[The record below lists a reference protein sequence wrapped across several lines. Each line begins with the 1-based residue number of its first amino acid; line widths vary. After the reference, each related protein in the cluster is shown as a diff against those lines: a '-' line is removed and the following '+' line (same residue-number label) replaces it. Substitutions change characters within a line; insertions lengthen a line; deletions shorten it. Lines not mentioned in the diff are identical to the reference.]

1 MAATELIKRIRTVAT
16 SEGLEKLVADL
27 RAGASAN
34 TQFSESGNVVSIT
47 TARLSREQLSAA
59 NAFEATRKRVD
70 EAYRNFVRYRTEVA
84 NVARAVEQGKASQE
98 EANRTLELAAIK
110 YKQVAAEQ
118 DNFVRVQDAYIAR
131 ARAYREA
138 LDPAFAAQN
147 RFNDALR
154 EAEDLYTAGAISADV
169 YAAGVERATRQ
180 LREAEVAIV
189 QTAKAQA
196 EQANARFASS
206 IGVRDDFDTAKRAAD
221 IAAYGDALDATRAK
235 YDDIFAAQLA
245 YKRGLKEVK
254 EALDV
259 GAISEEVYKRRLD
272 EKKAAFVEVMRE
284 MGRVSAPERAF
295 NQAFD
300 EATAQNAAF
309 NSQEDANSR
318 EIARAHEL
326 ALAMDRQRDAQ
337 IRIAEAAKRNRE
349 EFFPL
354 ERAASAYQA
363 RLEKLQQLKPQLDA
377 DAYADAL
384 RREEA
389 AYRDTVRA
397 IEEASEAGRKRS
409 AVQSEN
415 ARLTAEAESLRR
427 RNDPDYEAQA
437 KYNDALERANVLL
450 EKEKIDLKTYRLEV
464 ERATKELAAFW
475 DRAEEAARARAS
487 GRDSDLNQRA
497 VALTERNDPFA
508 GPGRK
513 LNDAISNASEL
524 YREGKISLDLYNAEL
539 ERAGEE
545 MADVYR
551 RLGLLT
557 QAEREYAAARDAAYA
572 ENAARDSAA
581 KGYADAAES
590 VKRQRAELIPLVKA
604 QQEYKEKL
612 NQIGVAAKEGAI
624 TEKER
629 AEAVQRT
636 KNAFAE
642 QVKYL
647 QGAGLAAG
655 AASKNFRLT
664 NYEVT
669 NLTYQLNDMATMLA
683 AGSSPFQVIATQGGQ
698 VYQILAGSRGG
709 LKEGIKSLTEQV
721 KGFITPARAAAGVLA
736 AIGVAAAVSYSSWL
750 ADQKKLEN
758 ALNGLGRNL
767 GTTAGELDRVSVAGA
782 AAAGV
787 SVSSARD
794 MSVAFASTGKIGTEL
809 YESLIVSSRNYA
821 RVMGKEPLE
830 AAEKLAEAFADP
842 AAGAAELDKQLNF
855 LDQSTLDLI
864 RSLSN
869 AGRRLEAQQ
878 LLSRKLNET
887 LPDAA
892 KNLSALERAWNA
904 VANAVSRASNA
915 VGAGIS
921 QVVDGKT
928 EDQLYKEAQ
937 DRLARARGAQSGPY
951 AGKFGINNTAQM
963 KADEETIRQIEERR
977 RQREAEGERL
987 RAQQQEKDAIA
998 AARARDPRYAEL
1010 EGLTKQITATEG
1022 VIARLRAAS
1031 ATSFDEMWS
1040 GTDRQKELE
1049 DSLTGLK
1056 NRYNEIADS
1065 QGMLKPIT
1073 ESMRKEMDLQLA
1085 VVNSTTQAERNRAQA
1100 ALDEYRARAAG
1111 SNDAVVAATKEN
1123 SLLQS
1128 NAELNAQ
1135 LAQAQRD
1142 RVRSAEEAVTAQQL
1156 EVALIGKTAGEAA
1169 VLRANYQA
1177 LVDLQREAA
1186 QSGTGFDQAKYEA
1199 IKKQN
1204 EALREQI
1211 ELVSRAS
1218 LREQVGFDID
1228 QLGRSKIDQTIAST
1242 QRSMGLAV
1250 DFTSYDANLIRT
1262 REYLSEI
1269 KDASSEAFTG
1279 FVSDLRQGVSA
1290 GEAFNSILD
1299 RMLDR
1304 LFNLASDQAISDLFK
1319 AGTSGGNG
1327 GIFGSIASAVT
1338 SMFGG
1343 SSVGTVGSTTGAI
1356 MTKAEGGPISGPGTG
1371 TSDSIP
1377 AWLSNGEYVTRAS
1390 AAAHPQNRKILDF
1403 MNAGGIFSMP
1413 RFANGGAVGS
1423 ATSAA
1428 MSERAA
1434 GYAAGSYPAVA
1445 QAVAAPANL
1454 NMQVNVQTLPGTTAD
1469 VEPRQNA
1476 DGSVSM
1482 DVVMRRVKQEIAAD
1496 LESGGPLAR
1505 KYQDAFNL
1513 KRALR

>member
-1 MAATELIKRIRTVAT
+1 MAAQELIKRIRTVAT

-27 RAGASAN
+27 RAGSAAN
-34 TQFSESGNVVSIT
+34 AQFSESGNVVSIT

-138 LDPAFAAQN
+138 LEPAFAAQN
-147 RFNDALR
+147 RFNDALQ
-154 EAEDLYTAGAISADV
+154 EAQDLYTAGAISADV
-169 YAAGVERATRQ
+169 YAAGVERAARQ

-196 EQANARFASS
+196 EQANVRFASS
-206 IGVRDDFDTAKRAAD
+206 IGVRDDFAADKRAAD

-235 YDDIFAAQLA
+235 YDDLFAAQLA

-259 GAISEEVYKRRLD
+259 GAISEEVYSKRL
-272 EKKAAFVEVMRE
+272 EETKAAFVEVMRE

-295 NQAFD
+295 NRAFD
-300 EATAQNAAF
+300 EATVQNVAF
-309 NSQEDANSR
+309 NSQADANSR
-318 EIARAHEL
+318 EVANAYDL
-326 ALAMDRQRDAQ
+326 ALAIDRQRDAQ
-337 IRIAEAAKRNRE
+337 IRSAEAAKRNRE

-363 RLEKLQQLKPQLDA
+363 RLERLKQLKPELDA

-415 ARLTAEAESLRR
+415 ARLTAEAETLRR
-427 RNDPDYEAQA
+427 RNAPDYEAQA
-437 KYNDALERANVLL
+437 RYNDALERANVLL
-450 EKEKIDLKTYRLEV
+450 QKEKIDLETYRLEV
-464 ERATKELAAFW
+464 GRATKELAAFR
-475 DRAEEAARARAS
+475 DRADEASRARAS
-487 GRDSDLNQRA
+487 GRESDLNQRA

-508 GPGRK
+508 GPGRR
-513 LNDAISNASEL
+513 LNDALSNASEL
-524 YREGKISLDLYNAEL
+524 YREGKISLELYNAEL

-557 QAEREYAAARDAAYA
+557 KAEKEYNAARDAAYT

-604 QQEYKEKL
+604 QQEYKDKL
-612 NQIGVAAKEGAI
+612 NQIKVAAKEGNI

-629 AEAVQRT
+629 VEALQRT
-636 KNAFAE
+636 KKAFAD

-664 NYEVT
+664 GYEVT
-669 NLTYQLNDMATMLA
+669 NLSYQLNDMATMLA
-683 AGSSPFQVIATQGGQ
+683 AGSSPFQVLATQGGQ
-698 VYQILAGSRGG
+698 VFQILSGSRGG

-721 KGFITPARAAAGVLA
+721 KGFITPARAAVGGLA

-767 GTTAGELDRVSVAGA
+767 GTTSGELDRVSMAGA
-782 AAAGV
+782 SAAGV

-830 AAEKLAEAFADP
+830 AAERLAEAFADP
-842 AAGAAELDKQLNF
+842 VSGAAELDKQFNF

-892 KNLSALERAWNA
+892 KNLSVLERAWNA

-915 VGAGIS
+915 VGAGVS
-921 QVVDGKT
+921 QIVDGKT
-928 EDQLYKEAQ
+928 EEQLYKEAQ
-937 DRLARARGAQSGPY
+937 DRLARAGGVQNGPY
-951 AGKFGINNTAQM
+951 AGKFGINNTAQSQ
-963 KADEETIRQIEERR
+963 ADEETIRQIDERR
-977 RQREAEGERL
+977 RQRQQQQQAEAERL

-998 AARARDPRYAEL
+998 SARAADPRYAEL
-1010 EGLTKQITATEG
+1010 EALTRQMTTTQA
-1022 VIARLRAAS
+1022 VIAKNRQANS
-1031 ATSFDEMWS
+1031 QFDEMWGGS
-1040 GTDRQKELE
+1040 STTVQDLQSHL
-1049 DSLTGLK
+1049 SGLK
-1056 NRYNEIADS
+1056 NRYDELATS

-1073 ESMRKEMDLQLA
+1073 ESMRKELDLQLA

-1111 SNDAVVAATKEN
+1111 SNDTVVAATKEN

-1135 LAQAQRD
+1135 LAQSQRD
-1142 RVRSAEEAVTAQQL
+1142 RVRSAGEAVTAQQL

-1186 QSGTGFDQAKYEA
+1186 QSGTGFDEAKYDA

-1211 ELVSRAS
+1211 ELVSRTS

-1228 QLGRSKIDQTIAST
+1228 QLGRSNVDQTIAST

-1250 DFTSYDANLIRT
+1250 DFSSYEANLIRT
-1262 REYLSEI
+1262 REYLTEI

-1279 FVSDLRQGVSA
+1279 FVSDLRRGVSA
-1290 GEAFNSILD
+1290 GEALNSVLE
-1299 RMLDR
+1299 RVADR
-1304 LFNLASDQAISDLFK
+1304 LLNLASEQIFSNLFK
-1319 AGTSGGNG
+1319 SGATGGNG
-1327 GIFGSIASAVT
+1327 GIFGSLASGL
-1338 SMFGG
+1338 SGLFGG
-1343 SSVGTVGSTTGAI
+1343 GGGGSLGSFAGVSSGLGGIYAEGGYTGRGGKYEPAGVVHRGEYVFPKASVDRLGVATLESLNRRAKGYAEGGYVGTVAGA
-1356 MTKAEGGPISGPGTG
+1356 MPP
-1371 TSDSIP
+1371 
-1377 AWLSNGEYVTRAS
+1377 AS
-1390 AAAHPQNRKILDF
+1390 APSVKVDVH
-1403 MNAGGIFSMP
+1403 
-1413 RFANGGAVGS
+1413 
-1423 ATSAA
+1423 
-1428 MSERAA
+1428 
-1434 GYAAGSYPAVA
+1434 
-1445 QAVAAPANL
+1445 
-1454 NMQVNVQTLPGTTAD
+1454 TLPGTTAD
-1469 VEPRQNA
+1469 VQPRQNA
-1476 DGSVSM
+1476 DGSISM
-1482 DVVMRRVKQEIAAD
+1482 EVIMRQVKGAIASD
-1496 LESGGPLAR
+1496 LEDRGPLAR
-1505 KYQDAFNL
+1505 KLEGGYGL